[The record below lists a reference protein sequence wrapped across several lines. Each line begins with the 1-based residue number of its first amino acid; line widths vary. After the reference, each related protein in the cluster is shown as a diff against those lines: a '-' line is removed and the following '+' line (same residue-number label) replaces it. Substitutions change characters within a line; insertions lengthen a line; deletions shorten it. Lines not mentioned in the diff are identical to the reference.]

1 MKIFTDIE
9 DLVGKKTYH
18 DPRLEKLQKRAKSK
32 KITFVSIEFT
42 NSDASVCEG
51 LVIKKSNLINYIIS
65 DLEKVE
71 RTLERNSD
79 NEMLRRVKD
88 ILEKE
93 ETIFSHFTLKDT
105 KEIKE
110 YAFLTAK
117 PIVIFDVEN
126 IEELL
131 RKVLEITGYISFF
144 TAGPNE
150 AKAWLLK
157 KGESIIEAAGKI
169 HTDLARGF
177 IRAEVYNIEHLDKFA
192 NPQDAK
198 AKGIMKIVDKD
209 YTVNDGDV
217 LNIKF
222 KV

>member
-1 MKIFTDIE
+1 MKIFTDVE

-32 KITFVSIEFT
+32 KITFISIEFT
-42 NSDASVCEG
+42 DSDASVCEG
-51 LVIKKSNLINYIIS
+51 LVIKKSNIINYIIG

-71 RTLERNSD
+71 RALGKNPD
-79 NEMLRRVKD
+79 NEILHRVKD

-93 ETIFSHFTLKDT
+93 ETISSHFTLQDT
-105 KEIKE
+105 KKIKE

-117 PIVIFDVEN
+117 PIIIFDTEN

-131 RKVLEITGYISFF
+131 RKVLEVTGYISFF

-157 KGESIIEAAGKI
+157 KGESIIGAASKI

-177 IRAEVYNIEHLDKFA
+177 IRAEVYNIEHLDEFA
-192 NPQDAK
+192 NPQDAR
-198 AKGIMKIVDKD
+198 AKGIMRVVDRD
-209 YTVNDGDV
+209 YIVNDGDV